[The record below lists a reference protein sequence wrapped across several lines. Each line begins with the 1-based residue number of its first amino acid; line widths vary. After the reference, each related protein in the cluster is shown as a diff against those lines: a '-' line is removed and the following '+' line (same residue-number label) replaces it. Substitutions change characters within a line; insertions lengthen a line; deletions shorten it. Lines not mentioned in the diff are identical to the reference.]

1 MLKDKGS
8 LYLVHRPDRLVDLIE
23 TLRKN
28 KMEPKIIKFVYPS
41 QEKAPNLILIKAIK
55 NAKPFLKIEK
65 PIYVYQQNGEYTNE
79 ILKIYHKI

>member
-8 LYLVHRPDRLVDLIE
+8 LYLVHRPERLVDLIE

-28 KMEPKIIKFVYPS
+28 KLEPKNIKFIYPS
-41 QEKAPNLILIKAIK
+41 QEKPPNLVLIKAIK

-65 PIYVYQQNGEYTNE
+65 PIYIYQQEGQYTDE
-79 ILKIYHKI
+79 ILEIYHKK